1 MQEKK
6 SKSSDNG
13 LWWMVGRPAG
23 DSGRTVTQSLHPD
36 HGMWV
41 ASNPTEVAPCPGQ
54 ISREVKKYSVDL
66 IRSCQQDCIS
76 FVFLEDISLTHD
88 HLPRRALPS
97 QDLNHIHGF
106 FHIGYAKFLLWPCK
120 EQSPRLLRC
129 LEVLRAPW
137 CNIGT
142 DIGPDRARVLNGL
155 NVTISAGSDVG
166 AKVTISVTL
175 ALCRCQVES
184 CVRWENKIPGNGPV

>member
-1 MQEKK
+1 MACDEWWGGHPVTVT
-6 SKSSDNG
+6 G
-13 LWWMVGRPAG
+13 LW
-23 DSGRTVTQSLHPD
+23 TVTQSPLPD

-66 IRSCQQDCIS
+66 IRSCQRDCIS

-88 HLPRRALPS
+88 HLPRQALPS

-106 FHIGYAKFLLWPCK
+106 SHIGYAKFLLWPCK

-129 LEVLRAPW
+129 LEVLRS
-137 CNIGT
+137 
-142 DIGPDRARVLNGL
+142 VLHDA
-155 NVTISAGSDVG
+155 TSAL
-166 AKVTISVTL
+166 TL
-175 ALCRCQVES
+175 APTG
-184 CVRWENKIPGNGPV
+184 PGC